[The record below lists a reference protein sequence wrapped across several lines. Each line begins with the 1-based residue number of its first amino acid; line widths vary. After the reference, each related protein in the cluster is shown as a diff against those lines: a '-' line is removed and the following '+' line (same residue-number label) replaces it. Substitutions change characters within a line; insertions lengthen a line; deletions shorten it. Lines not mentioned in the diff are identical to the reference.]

1 MQLRM
6 ALCCRNEDNDD
17 IHKEMF
23 GLEMREN
30 LNYIYLEMD
39 AFGAYIFVML
49 FTAIPSVSGSAR
61 LKYYLGGVEG
71 ERKGGGGRES
81 GLRKNGKVLMSPGSR
96 FFFGF
101 VSICMLLQW
110 S

>member
-1 MQLRM
+1 MKSGGHLCNLEWHFAAGMKIMMISTRKCWGLR
-6 ALCCRNEDNDD
+6 CE
-17 IHKEMF
+17 K
-23 GLEMREN
+23 N

-71 ERKGGGGRES
+71 ERKGDGE
-81 GLRKNGKVLMSPGSR
+81 RKWITEKWQSPDELW
-96 FFFGF
+96 
-101 VSICMLLQW
+101 V
-110 S
+110 